1 MLTGNVLHWHMQTL
15 IDAVTAG
22 HALNESQIE
31 TATTALL
38 DQGRSANHK
47 VQFLKALHKKGES
60 PEEIALFVQAFLG
73 HARVPSLTQA
83 DVEGPMIDVCGT
95 GGDKLDLFNVS
106 TTSIFV
112 LAAGGLTVVKH
123 GNRGITSKSG
133 GADVLEALGISIELQ
148 PDAFTEC
155 VKRHG
160 LAFLFAP
167 LYHPAFKAV
176 VPARKLLAEQGQKT
190 IFNLLGPLLN
200 PVRPPYQLIGV
211 FDEALPPVYA
221 RILDQLGRQEAWAVH
236 GKTAD
241 GRGVDE
247 ISSMGPTSIHRTRA
261 RQGQDTWNVTPESLG
276 LTTPDLADLQGGDAK
291 HNALILEGI
300 LSGEEQGPK
309 RDIVLLNAG
318 AGFAI
323 TGVASDLASGIAKAA
338 EVISSGAALQKLRC
352 LQD

>member
-1 MLTGNVLHWHMQTL
+1 MQTL
-15 IDAVTAG
+15 IEAVTAG
-22 HALNESQIE
+22 QSLDEQQINAAAEALLNEAVAAEQ
-31 TATTALL
+31 
-38 DQGRSANHK
+38 K
-47 VQFLKALHKKGES
+47 VRFLKALHEKGES
-60 PEEIALFVQAFLG
+60 PEEIALFVQAFLQ
-73 HARVPSLTQA
+73 HARVPSLAQG
-83 DVEGPMIDVCGT
+83 DVSGPMIDVCGT

-148 PDAFTEC
+148 PDEFTEC
-155 VKRHG
+155 VKAHG
-160 LAFLFAP
+160 LGFLFAP

-176 VPARKLLAEQGQKT
+176 VPVRKVLAEQGQKT

-200 PVRPPYQLIGV
+200 PVRPPFQLIGV

-241 GRGVDE
+241 GQGVDE
-247 ISSMGPTSIHRTRA
+247 LSTMGSTEIHRTRA
-261 RQGQDTWNVTPESLG
+261 GQGQDHWTIAPADLGISIPE
-276 LTTPDLADLQGGDAK
+276 LADLQGGDAQ
-291 HNALILEGI
+291 HNAIILEGI
-300 LSGEEQGPK
+300 LSGDIQGAK

-323 TGVASDLASGIAKAA
+323 TGTTTDLASGVAKAA
-338 EVISSGAALQKLRC
+338 ELIDDGSALRKLHC
-352 LQD
+352 LQG